1 MKRRDFVTGAITG
14 AVVGAGATIL
24 AKSTTLQPGTPSEPG
39 KIISYLRKP
48 SRMENGNYVAQKLP
62 GTWNRRA
69 ISCRSY

>member
-39 KIISYLRKP
+39 KIISYLQKP
-48 SRMENGNYVAQKLP
+48 SRMENGNYVA
-62 GTWNRRA
+62 
-69 ISCRSY
+69 